1 MAAIVEWYRQATKR
15 RFVRFGIPFIAFI
28 VGGSFA
34 LKQFCSVRYD
44 FQRSKKITHQEAE
57 QYGIKLKS
65 EEGTGNQSIETVY
78 EEYERTDLDTWEN
91 IRGPRPWEDS
101 KTVQDLQRQTNI
113 S

>member
-15 RFVRFGIPFIAFI
+15 RFIRFGIPFIVCM

-34 LKQFCSVRYD
+34 LKQFASIRYD
-44 FQRSKKITHQEAE
+44 FRKGKMITSKEAEE
-57 QYGIKLKS
+57 QYGVKMK
-65 EEGTGNQSIETVY
+65 EEGPRTIE
-78 EEYERTDLDTWEN
+78 EEYEDMEKKNLDCWEN

-101 KTVQDLQRQTNI
+101 KTVQDEQRQKEA